1 MSNTLFFLL
10 LYYLKSMNQPMNP
23 QVKEKWVN
31 ALRSGNYKQTTGNL
45 YESEVG
51 YCCLG
56 VLTDLYLK
64 EKGLEWDTNAGMS
77 GTNMSGWMC
86 FDSEY
91 EFLPESVRD
100 WAGLEDNCGTYE
112 DDVIEGGFICLS
124 GINDNG
130 ASFIEL
136 ADVIESKF

>member
-1 MSNTLFFLL
+1 
-10 LYYLKSMNQPMNP
+10 MNP

-45 YESEVG
+45 YEPGVG

-64 EKGLEWDTNAGMS
+64 EKGFEWDTTES
-77 GTNMSGWMC
+77 STGWVC
-86 FDSEY
+86 FEDEF
-91 EFLPESVRD
+91 EFLTDSVRD

-112 DDVIEGGFICLS
+112 DDVIEGGLFCLS
-124 GINDNG
+124 SMNDGG
-130 ASFIEL
+130 ASFGEI
-136 ADVIESKF
+136 ADFIESKF